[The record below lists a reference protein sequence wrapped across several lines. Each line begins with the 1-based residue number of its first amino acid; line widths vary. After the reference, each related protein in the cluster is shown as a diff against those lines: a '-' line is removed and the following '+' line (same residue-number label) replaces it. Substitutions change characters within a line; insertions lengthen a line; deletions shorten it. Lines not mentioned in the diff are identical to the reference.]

1 MTLKPFVRT
10 VSGIPTWKPR
20 TKPTAFAVRRAARL
34 AQASIARLVR
44 A

>member
-1 MTLKPFVRT
+1 MRLHRFERT
-10 VSGIPTWKPR
+10 ISGIPTWKPR

-44 A
+44 